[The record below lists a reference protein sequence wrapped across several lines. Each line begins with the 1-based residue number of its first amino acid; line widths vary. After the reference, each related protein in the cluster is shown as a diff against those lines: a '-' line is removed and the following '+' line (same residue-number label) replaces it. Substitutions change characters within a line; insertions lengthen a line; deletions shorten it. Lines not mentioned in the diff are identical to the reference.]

1 MYAAKR
7 FALAALVSLAPLFA
21 ACESTDPTAAVPVE
35 ETAVKGVPTSAIDPA
50 TGLMTATNYPKN
62 PVFINGP
69 GSSLMN
75 QVAAVPP
82 EVCPIDDPTCFP
94 PPECDPVFDVGCEPC
109 DRTNPQ
115 AWCYCAPGVI
125 PTFRTA
131 RGGVD
136 PNNGLEVSSLAG
148 TECSRLVVTG
158 IGASVRGDSYYET
171 LHVQYQPVNPD
182 GSLGAAFIHRSGDN
196 PYATPEAWV
205 APSQAN
211 GPIGVVGIRVGQ
223 NGSQDVR
230 TLQLWYR
237 SVVPYSPTSSA
248 RMSGILRQAQGGANP
263 FGSIDAEVLT
273 TNDNEV
279 FVGIGLR
286 SAVEQTKTVAA
297 YIGQFR

>member
-1 MYAAKR
+1 MYTAKR
-7 FALAALVSLAPLFA
+7 FALAALVTLAPLFA
-21 ACESTDPTAAVPVE
+21 ACESTDPTTPAVPVE
-35 ETAVKGVPTSAIDPA
+35 ETAQKTEPTSAIDPV
-50 TGLMTATNYPKN
+50 TGLMVATNYPKN

-69 GSSLMN
+69 GASLTN
-75 QVAAVPP
+75 QVSSVTD
-82 EVCPIDDPTCFP
+82 VCPVDDPTCNP
-94 PPECDPVFDVGCEPC
+94 PPECDPVYDFGCEPC
-109 DRTNPQ
+109 DTTNINS
-115 AWCYCAPGVI
+115 WCYCQPGVI

-136 PNNGLEVSSLAG
+136 PSSGVEVSSLAG

-171 LHVQYQPVNPD
+171 LHVEYRPVNTD
-182 GSLGAAFIHRSGDN
+182 GTLGTAFIHRSGEN
-196 PYATPEAWV
+196 AFATPEAWV
-205 APSQAN
+205 QLPTSG
-211 GPIGVVGIRVGQ
+211 GPVGVVGIRVGQ

-237 SVVPYSPTSSA
+237 DVLPYNGNTA
-248 RMSGILRQAQGGANP
+248 RTSGILRQAQGGANP
-263 FGSIDAEVLT
+263 YGSIDAEVLT

-286 SAVEQTKTVAA
+286 SAVEQTKTVHA

>member
-21 ACESTDPTAAVPVE
+21 ACESTDPTTPAVPVE
-35 ETAVKGVPTSAIDPA
+35 ETARKGTPTSAIDPV
-50 TGLMTATNYPKN
+50 TGLMTATNYPEN

-69 GSSLMN
+69 GASLMN
-75 QVAAVPP
+75 QVTSNPDL
-82 EVCPIDDPTCFP
+82 CPVTDPHCYP
-94 PPECDPVFDVGCEPC
+94 PPECDPVYDFGCEPC
-109 DRTNPQ
+109 DNTNINS
-115 AWCYCAPGVI
+115 WCYCQPGVI

-205 APSQAN
+205 ALPN
-211 GPIGVVGIRVGQ
+211 TYGPVVVVGIRVGQ

-237 SVVPYSPTSSA
+237 SVVPYATTNSA
-248 RMSGILRQAQGGANP
+248 RMSGILRQEQGGANP

-279 FVGIGLR
+279 FVGVGLR

>member
-21 ACESTDPTAAVPVE
+21 ACESSDPTASAIPVE
-35 ETAVKGVPTSAIDPA
+35 ETAQKTAPTSAIDPV
-50 TGLMTATNYPKN
+50 TGLMVATNYPTN

-69 GSSLMN
+69 GASLMN
-75 QVAAVPP
+75 QVSSVP
-82 EVCPIDDPTCFP
+82 EVCPVDDPHCYP

-109 DRTNPQ
+109 DSTNPQ
-115 AWCYCAPGVI
+115 AWCYCEPGVI

-136 PNNGLEVSSLAG
+136 PNNGVEVSSLAG

-171 LHVQYQPVNPD
+171 LHVEYRPVNPD
-182 GSLGAAFIHRSGDN
+182 GSLGSPFIHRTGSN
-196 PYATPEAWV
+196 AYATPEAWV
-205 APSQAN
+205 QLPTN
-211 GPIGVVGIRVGQ
+211 VGPVGVVGIRVGQ
-223 NGSQDVR
+223 SGTQDVR

-237 SVVPYSPTSSA
+237 DVVPYSPTQSA

-263 FGSIDAEVLT
+263 YGPINAEVLT

-279 FVGIGLR
+279 FVGVGLR
-286 SAVEQTKTVAA
+286 SAVEQTKTVHA